1 MEPTISIANALSVE
15 QKDNQDLG
23 IPTRLVEGEVD
34 EHTDRSCMR
43 PSQNIFISEIC
54 NADAIS
60 ESFSCAPGR
69 RTHELKT
76 SSGTPSTAPDKSERT
91 IQK

>member
-1 MEPTISIANALSVE
+1 VAHLASTTILFPHYQKSIEPTISIANALSVE

-43 PSQNIFISEIC
+43 PSQNIFIS
-54 NADAIS
+54 
-60 ESFSCAPGR
+60 
-69 RTHELKT
+69 
-76 SSGTPSTAPDKSERT
+76 
-91 IQK
+91 